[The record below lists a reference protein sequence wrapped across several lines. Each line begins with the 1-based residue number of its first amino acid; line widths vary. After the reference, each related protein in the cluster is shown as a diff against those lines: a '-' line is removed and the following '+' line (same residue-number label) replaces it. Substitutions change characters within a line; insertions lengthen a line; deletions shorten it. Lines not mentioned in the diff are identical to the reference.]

1 MTNKLFVLISSLVG
15 TVATAATAIVTYI
28 EPTHAVAIVG
38 SVGIASTAII
48 EILALFKEDK

>member
-15 TVATAATAIVTYI
+15 TASTAATAIVTYI
-28 EPTHAVAIVG
+28 EPAYAVAIVG
-38 SVGIASTAII
+38 SIGIASTAII

>member
-28 EPTHAVAIVG
+28 EPAYAVAIVG
-38 SVGIASTAII
+38 SIGIASTAII

>member
-1 MTNKLFVLISSLVG
+1 MNNKLYVLISSLVG

-38 SVGIASTAII
+38 SIGIASTAII

>member
-15 TVATAATAIVTYI
+15 TVSTAATAIVTYI
-28 EPTHAVAIVG
+28 DPAYAVAIVG
-38 SVGIASTAII
+38 SIGIASTAII